1 MDIVTASKFNVSVRW
16 LSSTSRQTS
25 VDEQLQ

>member
-1 MDIVTASKFNVSVRW
+1 MQKISNTV

-25 VDEQLQ
+25 MVTVVC

>member
-1 MDIVTASKFNVSVRW
+1 MQKISNTV

-25 VDEQLQ
+25 VVTVVC